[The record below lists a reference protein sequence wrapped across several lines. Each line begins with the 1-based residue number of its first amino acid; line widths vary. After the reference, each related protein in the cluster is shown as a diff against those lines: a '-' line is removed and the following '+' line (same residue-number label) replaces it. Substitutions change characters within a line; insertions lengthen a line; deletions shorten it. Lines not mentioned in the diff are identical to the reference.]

1 MIRPAP
7 AHRFRHSLAGIVAR
21 AIIPALLGLIV
32 GQAAPGAPE
41 DYDRWFTISMDGQ
54 RAGWMHMSQATAE
67 GRVTTTS
74 QMSFSLRR
82 GEELIS
88 IRYDTTFVETVSGQP
103 IRAVSRDEIGAEPV
117 TIEYTFEPDAVTV
130 VTTRRGRTTTRTE
143 SKPEG
148 TWLPPAA
155 AGEFLAR
162 RLAAGATQITIRTI
176 DPGTG
181 LTPVIVSRTVKGREE
196 FRVLGK
202 DVPVFR
208 CEAAYSSQPGVTATE
223 LLDERGLLVRSESS
237 MGEIRIEAI
246 VSTRRAALER
256 FRAPELMRS
265 TFITPS
271 REIPA
276 PRRARAATY
285 VLRVP
290 DGSIRVL
297 SQSVQQTDQIDERSV
312 RVVVNLAEPLDA
324 GVDMDGGVA
333 AANFLKPS
341 RWLDA
346 ADPVVMQLARRA
358 TRDGPDDPAGR
369 AEAMR
374 RFVNQHVSEKALDL
388 GFASA
393 SEVARDGRGDCT
405 EHAVLL
411 AAMLRADGI
420 PSRVVSGLIYA
431 TRFAG
436 ESGVFAFH
444 MWTQALVET
453 DSGARWVNLDA
464 TLPGGVSF
472 DATHIAVATSAL
484 SDERSGDAL
493 LPVAELLGRLS
504 IEVEKVR

>member
-1 MIRPAP
+1 
-7 AHRFRHSLAGIVAR
+7 
-21 AIIPALLGLIV
+21 
-32 GQAAPGAPE
+32 
-41 DYDRWFTISMDGQ
+41 
-54 RAGWMHMSQATAE
+54 
-67 GRVTTTS
+67 
-74 QMSFSLRR
+74 
-82 GEELIS
+82 
-88 IRYDTTFVETVSGQP
+88 
-103 IRAVSRDEIGAEPV
+103 
-117 TIEYTFEPDAVTV
+117 
-130 VTTRRGRTTTRTE
+130 
-143 SKPEG
+143 
-148 TWLPPAA
+148 
-155 AGEFLAR
+155 
-162 RLAAGATQITIRTI
+162 
-176 DPGTG
+176 
-181 LTPVIVSRTVKGREE
+181 
-196 FRVLGK
+196 
-202 DVPVFR
+202 
-208 CEAAYSSQPGVTATE
+208 
-223 LLDERGLLVRSESS
+223 

-333 AANFLKPS
+333 AGIFLKPS

-346 ADPVVMQLARRA
+346 ADPVVVQLARRA
-358 TRDGPDDPAGR
+358 TRGSSDNPAIR

-374 RFVNQHVSEKALDL
+374 RFVHQHVSEKALDL

-453 DSGARWVNLDA
+453 DTGARWINLDA

-504 IEVEKVR
+504 IEVEAVR

>member
-7 AHRFRHSLAGIVAR
+7 AHPFRRSLAGIVER
-21 AIIPALLGLIV
+21 VILPLLVGLV
-32 GQAAPGAPE
+32 VAQSTASGGPE

-54 RAGWMHMSQATAE
+54 RAGWMHQRRATAE

-88 IRYDTTFVETVSGQP
+88 IRYDTAFVETVSGEP
-103 IRAVSRDEIGAEPV
+103 IRAVSRDEVGAEPV
-117 TIEYTFEPDAVTV
+117 TIEYTFEPDSVRV
-130 VTTRRGRTTTRTE
+130 VTTRRGRATTRTE
-143 SKPEG
+143 AKPEG

-155 AGEFLAR
+155 AGEYLAR

-181 LTPVIVSRTVKGREE
+181 LTPVVVSRTVKGREE
-196 FRVLGK
+196 FHVLGK

-223 LLDERGLLVRSESS
+223 LLDDRGLLVRSESS
-237 MGEIRIEAI
+237 MGEIRLEAI
-246 VSTRRAALER
+246 VSSRQAALAR

-271 REIPA
+271 RAIPA
-276 PRRARAATY
+276 PRRTRAATY

-297 SQSVQQTDQIDERSV
+297 SQSVQQAEQIDDRSV
-312 RVVVNLAEPLDA
+312 RVVINLAEPLDA
-324 GVDMDGGVA
+324 GGDVDT
-333 AANFLKPS
+333 ANFLKPS
-341 RWLDA
+341 RWLDN
-346 ADPVVMQLARRA
+346 ADPVVVQLARRA

-374 RFVNQHVSEKALDL
+374 QFVNQHVSEKALDL

-436 ESGVFAFH
+436 ESDVFAFH
-444 MWTQALVET
+444 MWTQALIAS

-504 IEVEKVR
+504 IEVEAVR